1 MKFLTPVVVTGSPH
15 DIGRQLGELA
25 RPAMDAYIAQS
36 GAWRAVA
43 RWRGHPFVAELRRAA
58 EAAFPALVAELDG
71 IAAGLCWHAQDVFV
85 WNCRGELIHNAPDGC
100 TTLAACTP
108 RERMI
113 AHNEDGD
120 PHLRGKCM
128 LVDVRPDGKPGFV
141 GFYYPGSLPGHTFAA
156 SRAGLVQTINNVRIR
171 RPAAGVPRM
180 IAARAVLDAA
190 SLDDALRV
198 LRDTPHASGFH
209 HMLGCAGDARIVSV
223 EASVARTSVL
233 AVEGVYGHA
242 NHLIHPGGDAEAQIV
257 TASSADRQ
265 ARLAQLLPPL
275 RGAADA
281 SALWCVLAD
290 RAGGGLPI
298 YRDDPDDP
306 DDENTLAT
314 ALFSIGDDGVA
325 FEVRERGRVR
335 FQQFV
340 PRDAQRPPVHR
351 HERGH
356 A

>member
-1 MKFLTPVVVTGSPH
+1 MKFLTPAVVTGSPH

-25 RPAMDAYIAQS
+25 RPAMDAYFSQS
-36 GAWRAVA
+36 SAWRAVA

-71 IAAGLCWHAQDVFV
+71 IAAGLGWRAEDVFV

-100 TTLAACTP
+100 TTLAVRTP

-120 PHLRGKCM
+120 PHLRGKCR

-141 GFYYPGSLPGHTFAA
+141 SFYYPGSLPGHTFAVN
-156 SRAGLVQTINNVRIR
+156 RAGLVQTINNVRIR

-180 IAARAVLDAA
+180 ILARAVLDAV
-190 SLDDALRV
+190 SLDGVLRV
-198 LRDTPHASGFH
+198 LRDTPRASGFH
-209 HMLGCAGDARIVSV
+209 HTLGCAGDARVVSV
-223 EASVARTSVL
+223 EASVARTSTLDVD
-233 AVEGVYGHA
+233 GVYGHA
-242 NHLIHPGGDAEAQIV
+242 NHLIHPGCDGEAQIV

-275 RGAADA
+275 GGAADA
-281 SALWCVLAD
+281 SALWRVLAD
-290 RAGGGLPI
+290 RAGDGLPI
-298 YRDDPDDP
+298 YRDDPRDP

-325 FEVRERGRVR
+325 FEVREQGSVR

-340 PRDAQRPPVHR
+340 PRDPQHPSALR
-351 HERGH
+351 HGQGH